1 MSHDVLIE
9 KLQNQRDTIGKNQML
24 KIKKIIKRFF
34 KKIIK
39 NTPKFLKL
47 DKYLGHEFKLV
58 DMVDFEMFEKQQ
70 QNRRYSFDNDFFVTV
85 DVDS

>member
-1 MSHDVLIE
+1 MAKTKCWKKKV
-9 KLQNQRDTIGKNQML
+9 
-24 KIKKIIKRFF
+24 IKSFF

>member
-1 MSHDVLIE
+1 MSPQKYLFYPKESPHIPYFL
-9 KLQNQRDTIGKNQML
+9 LKNHPQTHCFIL
-24 KIKKIIKRFF
+24 
-34 KKIIK
+34 K

>member
-9 KLQNQRDTIGKNQML
+9 KLQNQRDTIGKNQM
-24 KIKKIIKRFF
+24 
-34 KKIIK
+34 
-39 NTPKFLKL
+39 
-47 DKYLGHEFKLV
+47 LGHEFKLV